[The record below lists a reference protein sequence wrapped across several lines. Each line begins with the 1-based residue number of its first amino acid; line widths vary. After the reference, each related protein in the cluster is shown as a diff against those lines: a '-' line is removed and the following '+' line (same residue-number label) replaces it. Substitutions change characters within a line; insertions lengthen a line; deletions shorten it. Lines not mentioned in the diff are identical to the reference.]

1 MASFFIMNG
10 FISSTFK
17 PMQTML
23 ENLREKIKVLL
34 MQDHNMLLLAAVI
47 GFLAGLASTLFRWL
61 IGFFGVV
68 FSSEGMSWIGI
79 TGSF

>member
-1 MASFFIMNG
+1 MP
-10 FISSTFK
+10 K
-17 PMQTML
+17 PLALLSYILYNDWLYVLNYKSMQITL
-23 ENLREKIKVLL
+23 ENLRKRIKVLL

-68 FSSEGMSWIGI
+68 FSPEG
-79 TGSF
+79 